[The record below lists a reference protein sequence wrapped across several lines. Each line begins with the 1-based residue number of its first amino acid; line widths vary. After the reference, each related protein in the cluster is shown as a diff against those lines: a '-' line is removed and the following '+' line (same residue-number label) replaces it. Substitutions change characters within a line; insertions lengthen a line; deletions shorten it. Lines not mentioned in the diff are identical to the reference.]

1 MIKFFAAVSL
11 LIALPAAANS
21 HPEKTASTN
30 QGSPMS
36 SMDHGAM
43 MKAMNGCKSMAGM
56 THDQMMKLGH
66 DKMMEAMQECQ
77 KAKAGTDAH
86 AGHPASSSVPKA
98 EPQTPH
104 QH

>member
-1 MIKFFAAVSL
+1 MIKLFAAVSL

-21 HPEKTASTN
+21 HPEKTTTTN
-30 QGSPMS
+30 QGSTMS

-43 MKAMNGCKSMAGM
+43 MKAMSGCKSMAGM
-56 THDQMMKLGH
+56 THDQMMK
-66 DKMMEAMQECQ
+66 AMQECQ

-86 AGHPASSSVPKA
+86 AGHAAPSIVPKA